1 MNWSNS
7 NQSIDESKFLRKTYI
22 IMALFHRNKHSI
34 SSVKFLFHANKIK
47 KINNWQLYKLK
58 YIEHIF
64 WGRKLFLTP
73 LQKCGYRDKRNFAT
87 AVPEIRGKSCC
98 ASACL
103 GSSPYYRIC
112 SRIHTRFIKRGK
124 KKIRP
129 HKFLTGPVKSCAWSA
144 HFGSFWSQVKILSWR
159 L

>member
-22 IMALFHRNKHSI
+22 ILVLFHRNKHSI

-73 LQKCGYRDKRNFAT
+73 LQKCGYREKGILPQLCLKSGERA
-87 AVPEIRGKSCC
+87 AVPLHALGVHPTTESAPESTPDSLRGEKKNQTPQIFNRPSKVL
-98 ASACL
+98 CL
-103 GSSPYYRIC
+103 KC
-112 SRIHTRFIKRGK
+112 T
-124 KKIRP
+124 
-129 HKFLTGPVKSCAWSA
+129 FLQFLITS
-144 HFGSFWSQVKILSWR
+144 
-159 L
+159 